1 MDTKNQPSI
10 ITIDIFDGEGNS
22 LATVSFYNMGVNAAH
37 HKAAKLA
44 NSLSDDWK
52 MSAMP
57 EFAKEVR
64 S

>member
-22 LATVSFYNMGVNAAH
+22 LATVSFYNMGVNTAH